1 MSNSQSSDTSIE
13 TEELEFASHPCLLLP
28 DYTAAYSSQLGA
40 AFVADSSKAM
50 KIIPDSSIN
59 LVVTSPP
66 YALHFKKE
74 YGNVSKDE
82 YVTWFLP
89 FAEEIHR
96 ILKDDGS
103 FVLNIGGSYNA
114 GHPTRSLYQY
124 KLLIALC
131 EITGFHLAQELYWYN
146 PAKLPAPAEWVNVRR
161 IRVKDSVEHL
171 WWFGKTEWPKAN
183 NRQVLTEY
191 SQDMKR
197 LIKNGYKAKMRPSG
211 HNITDKF
218 QDDHGGAIPS
228 NLLTK
233 GNNQSNSSFYKRLKE
248 AGKKM
253 HPARFPEALPKF
265 FIEFLTDPY
274 DIVLDPFAGSNT
286 TGSVAESLQ
295 RRWIAIELDA
305 IYVQASEYRFG
316 EQK

>member
-1 MSNSQSSDTSIE
+1 MSNPDASATQIDSD
-13 TEELEFASHPCLLLP
+13 ELEFAPHPAFLL
-28 DYTAAYSSQLGA
+28 DQYEAAYTTPLGA
-40 AFVADSSKAM
+40 AYIADSAEAM
-50 KIIPDSSIN
+50 GAIPDSSVN

-74 YGNVSKDE
+74 YGNVDKHE
-82 YVTWFLP
+82 YVSWFMP
-89 FAEEIHR
+89 FAEQIHR

-131 EITGFHLAQELYWYN
+131 EVAGFHLAQELYWYN

-171 WWFGKTEWPKAN
+171 WWFGKTEWPKAD

-191 SQDMKR
+191 SPDMKR
-197 LIKNGYKAKMRPSG
+197 LIKKGYKAKTRPSG
-211 HNITDKF
+211 HNITEKF
-218 QDDHGGAIPS
+218 KDDHGGAIPS
-228 NLLTK
+228 NLITK
-233 GNNQSNSSFYKRLKE
+233 GNNQSNSAYYKRLKE
-248 AGKKM
+248 KGIKM

-265 FIEFLTDPY
+265 FVDFLTEPY
-274 DIVLDPFAGSNT
+274 DVVLDPFAGSNT

-295 RRWIAIELDA
+295 RRWIAIELDSD
-305 IYVQASEYRFG
+305 YVHASEYRFG
-316 EQK
+316 DQT